1 MTMHIDPL
9 SRRRFMAFAAG
20 SPLLSVVGIDV
31 VSLRRLL
38 GGNSR
43 ERAKGLALL
52 QQASQ
57 EPDLIASPA
66 DALDVFDF
74 EPVAR
79 KKLPPAHWG
88 SSKRWRSGRPRR
100 ESAGRT
106 SGDSRR
112 SARRASRRCLRFC
125 ARRSKS

>member
-79 KKLPPAHWG
+79 KKLPPAPWG
-88 SSKRWRSGRPRR
+88 YLATGSDDDGR
-100 ESAGRT
+100 AFA
-106 SGDSRR
+106 D
-112 SARRASRRCLRFC
+112 ACQ
-125 ARRSKS
+125 

>member
-1 MTMHIDPL
+1 MTMTTDDKEL

-20 SPLLSVVGIDV
+20 SPLLAVAGVDLD
-31 VSLRRLL
+31 SLRRLL

-43 ERAKGLALL
+43 ERAQGLAVL

-57 EPDLIASPA
+57 EPELIASAA

-88 SSKRWRSGRPRR
+88 YLATGTDDDATIKANRDGFARWDLRPRR
-100 ESAGRT
+100 LIDVS
-106 SGDSRR
+106 
-112 SARRASRRCLRFC
+112 
-125 ARRSKS
+125 